1 MRFNLRFLSLSAALL
16 VLALSSHAQNS
27 TGSLDL
33 TARITPTGARPEP
46 VRQFTFYVLSKS
58 YADITAEVDRQ
69 DKLPTRDEFISG
81 LKVSPQLKTWLKNHD
96 VMDLTQLDV
105 DKLVT
110 SEDIISIPEFLTA
123 YQRSNSGGVTVGL
136 PSPKFRESDKEAN
149 PEKYEKQ
156 RQDYMIAMKKFMDA
170 HPGTISG
177 MELELG
183 AVNPKLAWDKLQY
196 DHKNRVAQRAPEI
209 AQSKF
214 LVGKAD
220 TDLDGRALIN
230 GLAPGNYWISSLG
243 MDAAEG
249 DRHLRWDVPTSVQ
262 ASQTTRVNLTNFNAI
277 DVNAAPR

>member
-16 VLALSSHAQNS
+16 VLALSCQAQNS

-58 YADITAEVDRQ
+58 YGDITAEVERQ
-69 DKLPTRDEFISG
+69 DKLPTRDEFITG
-81 LKVSPQLKTWLKNHD
+81 LKVSPQLKTWLRSHD
-96 VMDLTQLDV
+96 VTDLTQIDV

-110 SEDIISIPEFLTA
+110 TEDIISIPEFLAA

-136 PSPKFRESDKEAN
+136 PSPKFHESDKAAN
-149 PEKYEKQ
+149 PEKYERL

-196 DHKNRVAQRAPEI
+196 DHKNRVAQLSPDI
-209 AQSKF
+209 AQSKY

-220 TDLDGRALIN
+220 TDLEGRALIT
-230 GLAPGNYWISSLG
+230 GLAPGSYWISSLN
-243 MDAAEG
+243 MDAASG
-249 DRHLRWDVPTSVQ
+249 DRHLRWDVPTSIQ
-262 ASQTTRVNLTNFNAI
+262 ASQTTHLNLTNINAI
-277 DVNAAPR
+277 DINASPR

>member
-1 MRFNLRFLSLSAALL
+1 MRFNLRFFYLSAPLL
-16 VLALSSHAQNS
+16 LLALSCHAQNS
-27 TGSLDL
+27 SGSLDL

-58 YADITAEVDRQ
+58 YSDITAEVDQ
-69 DKLPTRDEFISG
+69 QEKLPTRDEFISG
-81 LKVSPQLKTWLKNHD
+81 LKVSPQLKSWLRDHD
-96 VMDLTQLDV
+96 VMDLTQIDV

-110 SEDIISIPEFLTA
+110 SDDIISIPEFLAA

-136 PSPKFRESDKEAN
+136 PSPKFKEADKANN
-149 PEKYEKQ
+149 PEKYEKL

-196 DHKNRVAQRAPEI
+196 DHKHRVAQISPDI
-209 AQSKF
+209 AQSKY

-220 TDLDGRALIN
+220 TDLEGRALII
-230 GLAPGNYWISSLG
+230 GIAPGNYWISSLG
-243 MDAAEG
+243 MDAASG
-249 DRHLRWDVPTSVQ
+249 DRHLRWDVPAAIQ
-262 ASQTTRVNLTNFNAI
+262 ASQTTRLNLTNINAI
-277 DVNAAPR
+277 DVNASPR

>member
-1 MRFNLRFLSLSAALL
+1 MRFNLRFFYLSAALL
-16 VLALSSHAQNS
+16 LLALSCHAQNP

-58 YADITAEVDRQ
+58 YANITAEADQQ
-69 DKLPTRDEFISG
+69 DQLPTRDEFISG

-96 VMDLTQLDV
+96 VMDLTQIDV

-110 SEDIISIPEFLTA
+110 SDDIVSIPEFLAA

-136 PSPKFRESDKEAN
+136 PSPKFRESDKENN
-149 PEKYEKQ
+149 PEKYEKL

-196 DHKNRVAQRAPEI
+196 DHKHRVAQISPDI
-209 AQSKF
+209 AQSKY

-220 TDLDGRALIN
+220 TDLEGRALIV

-243 MDAAEG
+243 MDAASG
-249 DRHLRWDVPTSVQ
+249 DRRLRWDVPTSIQ
-262 ASQTTRVNLTNFNAI
+262 ASQTTRLNLTNVNAI
-277 DVNAAPR
+277 DINTSPR

>member
-1 MRFNLRFLSLSAALL
+1 MRFNLRFISISAALL
-16 VLALSSHAQNS
+16 LLPLSCHAQNS

-58 YADITAEVDRQ
+58 YADITAEVDKQ
-69 DKLPTRDEFISG
+69 DKLPTRGEFISG
-81 LKVSPQLKTWLKNHD
+81 LKVSAQLKTWLKNHD

-156 RQDYMIAMKKFMDA
+156 RQDYMIAIKKFMDA

-196 DHKNRVAQRAPEI
+196 DHKTRVAQLAPEI

-249 DRHLRWDVPTSVQ
+249 DRHLRWDVPTSIQ

>member
-16 VLALSSHAQNS
+16 VLALSCQAQNS
-27 TGSLDL
+27 SGSLDL

-58 YADITAEVDRQ
+58 YADITAEVERQ
-69 DKLPTRDEFISG
+69 DKLPTRDEFITG
-81 LKVSPQLKTWLKNHD
+81 LRVSPQLKTWLRSHD
-96 VMDLTQLDV
+96 VTDLTQIDV

-110 SEDIISIPEFLTA
+110 TEDIVSIPEFLAA

-136 PSPKFRESDKEAN
+136 PSPKFRESDKESN
-149 PEKYEKQ
+149 PEKYERL

-196 DHKNRVAQRAPEI
+196 DHKNRVAQLSPDI
-209 AQSKF
+209 AQSKY
-214 LVGKAD
+214 LVGKGD
-220 TDLDGRALIN
+220 TDLEGRALIT
-230 GLAPGNYWISSLG
+230 GLAPGSYWISSLN
-243 MDAAEG
+243 MDAASG
-249 DRHLRWDVPTSVQ
+249 DRHLRWDVPTSIR
-262 ASQTTRVNLTNFNAI
+262 ASQTTHVNLTSINAI
-277 DVNAAPR
+277 DINASRR

>member
-1 MRFNLRFLSLSAALL
+1 MRFNLRFFYLSAALL
-16 VLALSSHAQNS
+16 LLALSCHAQNP

-58 YADITAEVDRQ
+58 YANITAEADQQ

-96 VMDLTQLDV
+96 VMDLTQIDV

-110 SEDIISIPEFLTA
+110 SDDIVSIPEFLAA

-136 PSPKFRESDKEAN
+136 PSPKFHESDKDNN
-149 PEKYEKQ
+149 PEKYEKL

-196 DHKNRVAQRAPEI
+196 DHNHRVAQISPDI
-209 AQSKF
+209 AQSKY

-220 TDLDGRALIN
+220 TDLEGRALIV

-243 MDAAEG
+243 MDAASG
-249 DRHLRWDVPTSVQ
+249 DRRLRWDVPTSIQ
-262 ASQTTRVNLTNFNAI
+262 ASQTTRLNLTNVNAI
-277 DVNAAPR
+277 DVNTSPR

>member
-1 MRFNLRFLSLSAALL
+1 MRFNLRFISISAALL
-16 VLALSSHAQNS
+16 LLALCSRAQNS

-58 YADITAEVDRQ
+58 YADITAEVDKQ

-81 LKVSPQLKTWLKNHD
+81 LKVSSQLKSWLKNHD

-183 AVNPKLAWDKLQY
+183 AVNPKLAWDKLLY
-196 DHKNRVAQRAPEI
+196 DHKIRVAQLAPEI

-249 DRHLRWDVPTSVQ
+249 DRHLRWDVPTSIQ
-262 ASQTTRVNLTNFNAI
+262 ASQTTRVNLSNFNAI
-277 DVNAAPR
+277 DIHAAPR

>member
-1 MRFNLRFLSLSAALL
+1 MRFNRRFFYLSAALL
-16 VLALSSHAQNS
+16 LLALSCHAQNP

-58 YADITAEVDRQ
+58 YANITAEADQQ
-69 DKLPTRDEFISG
+69 DQLPTRDEFISG

-96 VMDLTQLDV
+96 VMDLTQIDV

-110 SEDIISIPEFLTA
+110 SDDIVSIPEFLAA

-136 PSPKFRESDKEAN
+136 PSPKFRESDKENN
-149 PEKYEKQ
+149 PEKYEKL

-196 DHKNRVAQRAPEI
+196 DHKHRVAQISPDI
-209 AQSKF
+209 AQSKY

-220 TDLDGRALIN
+220 TDLEGRALIV

-243 MDAAEG
+243 MDAASG
-249 DRHLRWDVPTSVQ
+249 DRRLRWDVPTSIQ
-262 ASQTTRVNLTNFNAI
+262 ASQTTRLNLTNVNAI
-277 DVNAAPR
+277 DLNTSPR

>member
-1 MRFNLRFLSLSAALL
+1 MRFKLRFLSLLAALL
-16 VLALSSHAQNS
+16 LLTLSCHAQNS

-46 VRQFTFYVLSKS
+46 VRQFTLYVLSKS

-110 SEDIISIPEFLTA
+110 SDDIIAIPEFLTA

-149 PEKYEKQ
+149 PEKYEKL

-183 AVNPKLAWDKLQY
+183 AVNPKLAWDRLLY
-196 DHKNRVAQRAPEI
+196 NHKIRVAQLSPEI

-220 TDLDGRALIN
+220 TDLDGHALIN

-243 MDAAEG
+243 MDAASG
-249 DRHLRWDVPTSVQ
+249 DRHLRWDVPAFVQ

-277 DVNAAPR
+277 DINAALR

>member
-1 MRFNLRFLSLSAALL
+1 MRFNLRFISISATLL
-16 VLALSSHAQNS
+16 LLALSSHAQNS
-27 TGSLDL
+27 SGSLDL

-81 LKVSPQLKTWLKNHD
+81 LKVSAQLKTWLKNHD

-196 DHKNRVAQRAPEI
+196 DHKIRVAQLAPEI

-214 LVGKAD
+214 LIGKAD

-249 DRHLRWDVPTSVQ
+249 DRHLRWDVPTSIQ
-262 ASQTTRVNLTNFNAI
+262 ASQTTRLNLTNFNAI

>member
-1 MRFNLRFLSLSAALL
+1 MRFNLRFISISAALL
-16 VLALSSHAQNS
+16 LLALSSHAQNS

-58 YADITAEVDRQ
+58 YADITAEVDKQ

-81 LKVSPQLKTWLKNHD
+81 LKVSSQLKTWLKNHD

-183 AVNPKLAWDKLQY
+183 AVNPKLAWDKLLY
-196 DHKNRVAQRAPEI
+196 DHKIRVAQLAPEI

-249 DRHLRWDVPTSVQ
+249 DRHLRWDVPTSIQ
-262 ASQTTRVNLTNFNAI
+262 ASQTTRVNLSNFNAI
-277 DVNAAPR
+277 DIHAAPR

>member
-1 MRFNLRFLSLSAALL
+1 MRFNLRFISISATLL
-16 VLALSSHAQNS
+16 LLALSSHAQNS
-27 TGSLDL
+27 SGSLDL

-81 LKVSPQLKTWLKNHD
+81 LKVSAQLKTWLKNHD

-156 RQDYMIAMKKFMDA
+156 REDYMIAMKKFMDA

-196 DHKNRVAQRAPEI
+196 DHKNRVAQLAPEI

-249 DRHLRWDVPTSVQ
+249 DRHLRWDVPTSIQ

>member
-1 MRFNLRFLSLSAALL
+1 MRFNLRFFYLSVALL
-16 VLALSSHAQNS
+16 LLALSCHAQNP

-58 YADITAEVDRQ
+58 YANITAEADQQ
-69 DKLPTRDEFISG
+69 DQLPTRDEFISG

-96 VMDLTQLDV
+96 VMDLTQIDV

-110 SEDIISIPEFLTA
+110 SDDIVSIPEFLAA

-136 PSPKFRESDKEAN
+136 PSPKFRESDKENN
-149 PEKYEKQ
+149 PEKYEKL

-196 DHKNRVAQRAPEI
+196 DHKHRVAQISPDI
-209 AQSKF
+209 AQSKY

-220 TDLDGRALIN
+220 TDLEGRALIV

-243 MDAAEG
+243 MDAASG
-249 DRHLRWDVPTSVQ
+249 DRRLRWDVPTSIQ
-262 ASQTTRVNLTNFNAI
+262 ASQTTRLNLTNVNAI
-277 DVNAAPR
+277 DVNTSPR

>member
-16 VLALSSHAQNS
+16 VLALSCHAQNS

-33 TARITPTGARPEP
+33 TARIAPSGARPEP
-46 VRQFTFYVLSKS
+46 VRQFTFYVLTKS

-69 DKLPTRDEFISG
+69 DIIPTRDEFITG
-81 LKVSPQLKTWLKNHD
+81 LKVSPQLKTWLRSHD
-96 VMDLTQLDV
+96 VTDLTQIDV

-110 SEDIISIPEFLTA
+110 TEDIISIPEFLAA

-136 PSPKFRESDKEAN
+136 PTPKFRESDKESN
-149 PEKYEKQ
+149 PQKYEKL

-196 DHKNRVAQRAPEI
+196 DHKNRVAQLSPDI
-209 AQSKF
+209 AQSKY
-214 LVGKAD
+214 LAGKAD
-220 TDLDGRALIN
+220 TDLEGRALVT
-230 GLAPGNYWISSLG
+230 GLAPGSYWISTLN
-243 MDAAEG
+243 MDAASG
-249 DRHLRWDVPTSVQ
+249 DRHLRWDVPTSIQ
-262 ASQTTRVNLTNFNAI
+262 ASHTTQVNLTNVNAI
-277 DVNAAPR
+277 DINASPH

>member
-1 MRFNLRFLSLSAALL
+1 MRFNLRFLSLPTALFL
-16 VLALSSHAQNS
+16 LALSGHAQNS
-27 TGSLDL
+27 TGALDL

-58 YADITAEVDRQ
+58 YADITAEVDQQ

-81 LKVSPQLKTWLKNHD
+81 LKVSSQLKSWLKSHD

-110 SEDIISIPEFLTA
+110 SDDIISIPEFLAA
-123 YQRSNSGGVTVGL
+123 YQRSNSGGVTVGI
-136 PSPKFRESDKEAN
+136 PSPKFHESDKEAN
-149 PEKYEKQ
+149 PEKYEKLK
-156 RQDYMIAMKKFMDA
+156 QDYMIAMKKFMDA

-196 DHKNRVAQRAPEI
+196 DHKNRVAQLSPDI
-209 AQSKF
+209 AQSKY

-220 TDLDGRALIN
+220 TDLDGRALIV
-230 GLAPGNYWISSLG
+230 GLAPGSYWVSSLG
-243 MDAAEG
+243 MDAASG
-249 DRHLRWDVPTSVQ
+249 DRHLRWDVPTSIQ

-277 DVNAAPR
+277 DINAAPR

>member
-1 MRFNLRFLSLSAALL
+1 MRFNLRFLALSAAVLL
-16 VLALSSHAQNS
+16 LALSCHAQNP

-58 YADITAEVDRQ
+58 YADIAAEVERQ

-96 VMDLTQLDV
+96 VIDLTQMDV

-110 SEDIISIPEFLTA
+110 SDDIISIPEFLSA

-149 PEKYEKQ
+149 PEKYEKL

-196 DHKNRVAQRAPEI
+196 DHKSRVAQLSPDI
-209 AQSKF
+209 AQSKY

-220 TDLDGRALIN
+220 TDLNGRALII
-230 GLAPGNYWISSLG
+230 GLAPGSYWISSLN
-243 MDAAEG
+243 MDAASG
-249 DRHLRWDVPTSVQ
+249 DRHLRWDVPTAIQ
-262 ASQTTRVNLTNFNAI
+262 ASQTTRVNLTNVNAI
-277 DVNAAPR
+277 DMNATPR

>member
-1 MRFNLRFLSLSAALL
+1 MRFHLRFIPLLAALL
-16 VLALSSHAQNS
+16 FFALSCHAQSS

-58 YADITAEVDRQ
+58 YADITDEVERQ
-69 DKLPTRDEFISG
+69 DKLPTRDEFITG
-81 LKVSPQLKTWLKNHD
+81 LKVSSQLKTWLKNHD

-110 SEDIISIPEFLTA
+110 SEDIITIPEFLTA

-136 PSPKFRESDKEAN
+136 PSPKFKESDKEAN
-149 PEKYEKQ
+149 PEKYEKA
-156 RQDYMIAMKKFMDA
+156 RQEYMIAMKKFMDA

-183 AVNPKLAWDKLQY
+183 AVNPKLAWDKVQY

-220 TDLDGRALIN
+220 TDLEGRAVIN

-249 DRHLRWDVPTSVQ
+249 DRHLRWDVPTSIQ

-277 DVNAAPR
+277 DVNAVPH

>member
-1 MRFNLRFLSLSAALL
+1 MRFNLRFISISAALL
-16 VLALSSHAQNS
+16 LLALSSHAQNS

-58 YADITAEVDRQ
+58 YADITAEVEKQ

-81 LKVSPQLKTWLKNHD
+81 LKVSSELKTWLKNHD

-110 SEDIISIPEFLTA
+110 SEDIITIPEFLTA

-183 AVNPKLAWDKLQY
+183 AVNPKLAWDKLLY
-196 DHKNRVAQRAPEI
+196 DHKIRVAQLAPEI

-220 TDLDGRALIN
+220 TDLDGRALIS

-249 DRHLRWDVPTSVQ
+249 DRHLRWDVPTSIQ
-262 ASQTTRVNLTNFNAI
+262 ASQTTRVNLSNFNAI
-277 DVNAAPR
+277 DIHAAPR